1 MPSKST
7 DDKSSRSR
15 RRRRRSSQD
24 SSPEVRKRSLTPKKR
39 KKSESPDPLRD
50 EPKNIISFDEEYL
63 TDNDEVYPE
72 KSGDERKFTLNLQ
85 NDMLE
90 VGISADDFI
99 DDAIAMLPR

>member
-1 MPSKST
+1 M
-7 DDKSSRSR
+7 
-15 RRRRRSSQD
+15 
-24 SSPEVRKRSLTPKKR
+24 TPKKR

-63 TDNDEVYPE
+63 TDNDEVNP
-72 KSGDERKFTLNLQ
+72 SGDERKFTLNLQ